1 MSSVSS
7 TSSSTAS
14 YSSNGLS
21 GLVSGL
27 DTDSMVEKML
37 QGTQTK
43 IDKQNQQK
51 QLIEWKQSMYRS
63 TVTKINTFSDSYFD
77 SSYDSDLENNLSS
90 SDFFNSM
97 VSAISSGS
105 SVKVVST
112 GSSAST
118 GENTFLVSKLASTA
132 KLTSSVKMSGAQT
145 ITGTAMDVDSIE
157 SALGSGEDLTF
168 DLTLDGVSK
177 TITFSSDDF
186 SGDITADTIK
196 TALDTKLKSA
206 FGTYVG
212 VSMTDEKLSFSINL
226 TDDDGNI
233 ESGHELKITG
243 ADATNF
249 GITPG
254 STSLLS
260 TSTKLGS
267 ISGVSGETY
276 KFSIN
281 GSDFE
286 FSSSDTVAT
295 MIKKINASDAGV
307 KISYSTT
314 TDKFKIE
321 ATSTG
326 AQYGIDISQET
337 GNLLS
342 VLFGSDKISAA
353 SSATGSALNTSNVT
367 GTALSEDYTT
377 TDTSMTFKVN
387 GTSYTFTLE
396 DSETCYTKSQV
407 ESELNSWLSSTFGT
421 TGSVANI
428 SYANG
433 NLTTAAGYSVS
444 FADSSSDLASVM
456 GFSGASNAVTG
467 DTNISDVAGL
477 SGLALLNSSGETAT
491 TLSEIASVTVN
502 GTSYSMTYADGEL
515 KMSGSGSVDLSS
527 TSLANYFGDSV
538 TFGTGEVSSS
548 AVTAGSDLKITINGV
563 ETSRSSNT
571 FTVDGLTVTATTVS
585 SEETVVSTE
594 RDDDKIVDAIKAFVS
609 DYNEMVESLYSTI
622 TEDDEYRDYAPLTE
636 AQEDEM
642 SETEIENWTEKAKTG
657 LLRNDTNI
665 STFLQKMR
673 TAFYTKVESAGIA
686 AYSIG
691 IETTE
696 DDYSGKLTLDETALR
711 NAIAS
716 DPDAVCKLFTDSENG
731 LGTKLSSIC
740 DSTAKLSVA
749 NPGTLV
755 QIAGASGWT
764 ANATTNDMYYQLERI
779 NDKLEELEDKYEDE
793 RERYWDKFTTMET
806 VISQYN
812 SQSSLI
818 TSNFSTSS

>member
-1 MSSVSS
+1 
-7 TSSSTAS
+7 
-14 YSSNGLS
+14 
-21 GLVSGL
+21 
-27 DTDSMVEKML
+27 
-37 QGTQTK
+37 
-43 IDKQNQQK
+43 
-51 QLIEWKQSMYRS
+51 
-63 TVTKINTFSDSYFD
+63 
-77 SSYDSDLENNLSS
+77 
-90 SDFFNSM
+90 
-97 VSAISSGS
+97 
-105 SVKVVST
+105 
-112 GSSAST
+112 
-118 GENTFLVSKLASTA
+118 
-132 KLTSSVKMSGAQT
+132 
-145 ITGTAMDVDSIE
+145 
-157 SALGSGEDLTF
+157 
-168 DLTLDGVSK
+168 
-177 TITFSSDDF
+177 
-186 SGDITADTIK
+186 
-196 TALDTKLKSA
+196 
-206 FGTYVG
+206 
-212 VSMTDEKLSFSINL
+212 
-226 TDDDGNI
+226 
-233 ESGHELKITG
+233 
-243 ADATNF
+243 
-249 GITPG
+249 
-254 STSLLS
+254 
-260 TSTKLGS
+260 
-267 ISGVSGETY
+267 
-276 KFSIN
+276 
-281 GSDFE
+281 
-286 FSSSDTVAT
+286 
-295 MIKKINASDAGV
+295 
-307 KISYSTT
+307 
-314 TDKFKIE
+314 
-321 ATSTG
+321 
-326 AQYGIDISQET
+326 
-337 GNLLS
+337 
-342 VLFGSDKISAA
+342 
-353 SSATGSALNTSNVT
+353 
-367 GTALSEDYTT
+367 
-377 TDTSMTFKVN
+377 
-387 GTSYTFTLE
+387 
-396 DSETCYTKSQV
+396 
-407 ESELNSWLSSTFGT
+407 
-421 TGSVANI
+421 
-428 SYANG
+428 
-433 NLTTAAGYSVS
+433 
-444 FADSSSDLASVM
+444 
-456 GFSGASNAVTG
+456 
-467 DTNISDVAGL
+467 
-477 SGLALLNSSGETAT
+477 
-491 TLSEIASVTVN
+491 
-502 GTSYSMTYADGEL
+502 
-515 KMSGSGSVDLSS
+515 MSGSGSVDLSS